1 MRKIDGIKGVTIG
14 GINVNNFRYADDT
27 VLIAETEDDL
37 QNLINAVN
45 NAGVE
50 FGMKMNVKKTKSMVV
65 SRENIPSCL
74 MELWSNK
81 SINLSI

>member
-50 FGMKMNVKKTKSMVV
+50 FGMKMNVK
-65 SRENIPSCL
+65 
-74 MELWSNK
+74 
-81 SINLSI
+81 